1 MGNLSLSI
9 SAKKETATR
18 LNISAR
24 HFNFIA
30 DEPESFGGTDQGP
43 NPLEYLLGGYAAC
56 LNVVAHIVAKEQNIQ
71 FDSLEIL
78 ITGNDLDP
86 AKFQGQETS
95 SRTGFQSIDV
105 QFNVD
110 TNLEQEA
117 LDKWIAAV
125 KERCPAGDNLA
136 NATPISLSINQ
147 TVSAN

>member
-9 SAKKETATR
+9 SAKKVSETR
-18 LNISAR
+18 LDISAR
-24 HFNFIA
+24 QFKFIA
-30 DEPESFGGTDQGP
+30 DEPEFLGGTDEGP

-71 FDSLEIL
+71 FNNLEIL

-86 AKFQGQETS
+86 AKFQGQES
-95 SRTGFQSIDV
+95 NSRTGFQSIDV

-110 TNLEQEA
+110 TNLDQET
-117 LDKWIAAV
+117 LDRWISTV
-125 KERCPAGDNLA
+125 KDRCPAGDNLA
-136 NATPISLSINQ
+136 NSTPIKLSINQ

>member
-9 SAKKETATR
+9 SAKKETAAR

-56 LNVVAHIVAKEQNIQ
+56 LNVVAHIVAREQNIQ

-110 TNLEQEA
+110 TNLDQEA

-136 NATPISLSINQ
+136 NATPISLSVNQ